1 MSRKIKSCLTFSLFF
16 ILFLPAFSQSP
27 TIETIIPNWG
37 PPAGGTDFVVKGTNF
52 KSGAKVLINGIECTT
67 IFVDPETLNATS
79 PNMGTYGIYQ
89 VRVNNPDGKYAYRN
103 SAFSAIQ
110 KVYYIAEPPRG
121 NDSNN
126 GTSPSTPKASI
137 QKLIDEKMGGSNPPD
152 DGPIEIRLEQG
163 TYKENLW
170 LRRRIILTG
179 GWSTNFTSR
188 DPDQYITI
196 LDGDYDDMCARS
208 WGFAATITMDGIT
221 MINGRRIQYG
231 GAYYSLDDYSTITNN
246 VIAGN
251 RAEMNGGA
259 IYMTFNNDMYNT
271 IISSN
276 IIVGNRADYHNGGG
290 IGIFPYGTYPYSF
303 IPDAAISSNYIVGNK
318 ARRGGGI
325 WIYPDFNEYDRV
337 KIKHNLIVKNKAE
350 GGKGGGIL
358 LADETTINLIADVK
372 NNLIRN
378 NEAKSYG
385 GGLLVDGNGEG
396 SFTITQ
402 NTIAGNSA
410 SWFGDG
416 IAVYDTNTSTF
427 SVRNSILYFN
437 NGDDV
442 YNGPGTISITYS
454 DVQEGFTGS
463 GNISSDPLFASGPLG
478 KHYLSQAAT
487 GEQDVNSPCLDSGS
501 GTASDQVMDSL
512 TTRTDEVG
520 DSGTVDM
527 GYHFKSSGIPTD
539 AATPNVSSI
548 IPSGVNFRGGDWVV
562 IRGSGFREGVRVFI
576 DNVESSDVIL
586 ITEGKLLAEAP
597 ASTGGK
603 RGLVNVEVRNSGGQS
618 AVVTDGVRYAD
629 VIPPKWDT
637 TVGIQSAT
645 DAKDCSLGIVL
656 KWFGA
661 TDTDSSPVSYNI
673 YRTTQ
678 DPFDTTSDYRFIP
691 TKKAY
696 PSDPGGYRPATYL
709 TNVPD
714 LTYLDTNVSKSV
726 QYWYIVEAIDSADKY
741 GETPNRELNSV
752 ISTESGTIPTTNSS
766 DTTPPEPVG
775 NTLKVTKGTGDKIH
789 LDWMASA
796 GAFKYNIYRST
807 DKTNVGN
814 ASNRITTITN
824 GYTTEYDDT
833 PPSGD
838 MFFYKIKATDSCNPS
853 GNPPGNEANE

>member
-1 MSRKIKSCLTFSLFF
+1 MKIKIRSSFLFISVLILLVSLVY
-16 ILFLPAFSQSP
+16 SQTP
-27 TIETIIPNWG
+27 TIETIMPNWG
-37 PPAGGTDFVVKGTNF
+37 PPSGGTSFTVKGTNF
-52 KSGAKVLINGIECTT
+52 KSGATVSIKGIDCTT
-67 IFVDPETLNATS
+67 TFVDAETLNATS
-79 PNMGTYGIYQ
+79 PNMTTYGIHEVK
-89 VRVNNPDGKYAYRN
+89 VRNTDGKFAIRSN
-103 SAFSAIQ
+103 GFCAIQ

-170 LRRRIILTG
+170 LRNRIVMTG

-188 DPDQYITI
+188 DADQYITI
-196 LDGDYDDMCARS
+196 LDGDYDDLCART
-208 WGFAATITMDGIT
+208 WGTGATVVVDGIS
-221 MINGRRIQYG
+221 MVNGRRVASG
-231 GAYYSLDDYSTITNN
+231 GAFKSTDDHATLTNN
-246 VIAGN
+246 IIAGN
-251 RAEMNGGA
+251 RCETKGGGVYLLFNDNMANSA
-259 IYMTFNNDMYNT
+259 ISN
-271 IISSN
+271 N
-276 IIVGNRADYHNGGG
+276 IIVGNRTDLHDGGG
-290 IGIFPYGTYPYSF
+290 VSVAHYQTYLYDLL
-303 IPDAAISSNYIVGNK
+303 PDFAISSNYIVGNK
-318 ARRGGGI
+318 AKRGGAI
-325 WIYPDFNEYDRV
+325 LIYPDFHESNRVQIKNNVIVRNE
-337 KIKHNLIVKNKAE
+337 AE
-350 GGKGGGIL
+350 EGKGGGVLFSDDATIYIE
-358 LADETTINLIADVK
+358 ADIK
-372 NNLIRN
+372 NNLIRD
-378 NEAKSYG
+378 NEAKTYG
-385 GGLLVDGNGEG
+385 GGLLVDSDGEG
-396 SFTITQ
+396 IFNIT
-402 NTIAGNSA
+402 NTTMTGNRA
-410 SWFGDG
+410 SWFGNG
-416 IAVYDTNTSTF
+416 LTVYDSNASSVNT
-427 SVRNSILYFN
+427 RNSILYFN

-645 DAKDCSLGIVL
+645 DAKDCSLGIML
-656 KWFGA
+656 KWNKV
-661 TDTDSSPVSYNI
+661 TDTDSPNVSYNI
-673 YRTTQ
+673 YRTTLNPW
-678 DPFDTTSDYRFIP
+678 DSTNGTPFIP

-696 PSDPGGYRPATYL
+696 TSDPDGYRPATYL
-709 TNVPD
+709 NNVPD
-714 LTYLDTNVSKSV
+714 LTYMDDNVSKSTK
-726 QYWYIVEAIDSADKY
+726 YWYIVEAVDSADKFA
-741 GETPNRELNSV
+741 ETPNRDLNSV
-752 ISTESGTIPTTNSS
+752 ISIDVTATTSTN
-766 DTTPPEPVG
+766 TTPPDPVG
-775 NTLKVTKGTGDKIH
+775 NTLKVTTPDKGATIH
-789 LDWMASA
+789 LDWTASA
-796 GAFKYNIYRST
+796 GAFKYNVYRGT
-807 DKTNVGN
+807 EKNNV
-814 ASNRITTITN
+814 TTKIGTTAH
-824 GYTTEYDDT
+824 GYTTEFDDT
-833 PPSGD
+833 PSGD
-838 MFFYKIKATDSCNPS
+838 IFYYKIKAADSCN
-853 GNPPGNEANE
+853 NEASE